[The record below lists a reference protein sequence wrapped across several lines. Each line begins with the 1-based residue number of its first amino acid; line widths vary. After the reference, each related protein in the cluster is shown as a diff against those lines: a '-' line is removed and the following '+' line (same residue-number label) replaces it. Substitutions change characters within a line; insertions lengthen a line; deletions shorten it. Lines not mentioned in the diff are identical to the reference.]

1 MVYFSLQS
9 KSEVIVLSDN
19 PQKIF
24 NMGKTTKKLLFQR
37 LCNFN
42 GGATYDEAVQ
52 LATCMIVSNSAT
64 YNMLMNFVE
73 EQNPTDEYHFTFYFE
88 SVARLVAL
96 SDEDLERYRHS
107 HRNRLRNRYHYRH
120 LHERMCRLARA
131 IRSILESE
139 EEQV

>member
-1 MVYFSLQS
+1 M
-9 KSEVIVLSDN
+9 KEE
-19 PQKIF
+19 
-24 NMGKTTKKLLFQR
+24 KTILFQR

-96 SDEDLERYRHS
+96 DEETVRKFASRNSGS
-107 HRNRLRNRYHYRH
+107 HGYV
-120 LHERMCRLARA
+120 RMCKLARA
-131 IRSILESE
+131 IRNILNSE
-139 EEQV
+139 EEQE